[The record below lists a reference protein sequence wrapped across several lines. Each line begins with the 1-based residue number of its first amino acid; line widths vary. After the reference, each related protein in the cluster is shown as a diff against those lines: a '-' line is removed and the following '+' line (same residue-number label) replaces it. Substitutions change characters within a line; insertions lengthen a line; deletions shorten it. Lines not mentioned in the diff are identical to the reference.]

1 MRNNIDE
8 FGGYCKKWS
17 GKTKIHEEVK
27 EVEEFHQLDTREED
41 NLCKL
46 VGIDIDQKI
55 KELVAQIAPPSS
67 AAP

>member
-17 GKTKIHEEVK
+17 GNTKIQEEDQ

-46 VGIDIDQKI
+46 VGIDI
-55 KELVAQIAPPSS
+55 E
-67 AAP
+67 

>member
-17 GKTKIHEEVK
+17 GKTKIHEEEK

-55 KELVAQIAPPSS
+55 KELVAQIAPSS
-67 AAP
+67 TAAA

>member
-1 MRNNIDE
+1 VIRGID
-8 FGGYCKKWS
+8 
-17 GKTKIHEEVK
+17 HEEEK

-55 KELVAQIAPPSS
+55 KELVA
-67 AAP
+67 